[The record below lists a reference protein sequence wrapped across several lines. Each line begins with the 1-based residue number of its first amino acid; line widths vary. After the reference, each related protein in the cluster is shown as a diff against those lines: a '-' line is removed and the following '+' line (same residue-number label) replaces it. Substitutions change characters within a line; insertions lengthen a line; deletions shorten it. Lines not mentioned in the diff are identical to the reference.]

1 MNGDDAL
8 AATLT
13 REFPGLVAAYRFG
26 STVSGQ
32 THRESDVD
40 VAILAD
46 APIGATRLFDA
57 KVYLEETARTTIDL
71 VDLLAASTVLRM
83 QVISRG
89 VPIVVREERLRAQFE
104 DYVFSSYAR
113 LNEERRDI
121 IERIRREGTVHG
133 G

>member
-8 AATLT
+8 AATLI

-32 THRESDVD
+32 THRESDLD

-57 KVYLEETARTTIDL
+57 KARLEETARTTIDL
-71 VDLLAASTVLRM
+71 VDLLAANTVLRM
-83 QVISRG
+83 QVISGG
-89 VPIVVREERLRAQFE
+89 VPIVVREERSRALFE

>member
-1 MNGDDAL
+1 MVGDEAL

-32 THRESDVD
+32 THKESDVD

-57 KVYLEETARTTIDL
+57 KVRLEETARGTIDL
-71 VDLLAASTVLRM
+71 VDLLTANTVLRM
-83 QVISRG
+83 QVISKG
-89 VPIVVREERLRAQFE
+89 VPIIVREEHARARFE

-113 LNEERRDI
+113 LNEERRGI

>member
-26 STVSGQ
+26 STVWGQ
-32 THRESDVD
+32 THRDSDVD

-57 KVYLEETARTTIDL
+57 KVRLEETARTTIDL
-71 VDLLAASTVLRM
+71 VDLLTANTVLRM
-83 QVISRG
+83 QVISQG
-89 VPIVVREERLRAQFE
+89 IPIVVREERSRALFE

>member
-8 AATLT
+8 AAAVT

-57 KVYLEETARTTIDL
+57 KVRLEETAQATIDL
-71 VDLLAASTVLRM
+71 VDLLTANTVLRM

-89 VPIVVREERLRAQFE
+89 VPIVVREERSRAQFE

-113 LNEERRDI
+113 LNEERHGI
-121 IERIRREGTVHG
+121 IERIRRDGTVHG

>member
-1 MNGDDAL
+1 MIGDDAL

-32 THRESDVD
+32 THAESDVD
-40 VAILAD
+40 VAILGD

-57 KVYLEETARTTIDL
+57 KVRLEETARTTIDL
-71 VDLLAASTVLRM
+71 VDLLASSTVLRM
-83 QVISRG
+83 QVISGG
-89 VPIVVREERLRAQFE
+89 VPIVVREERLRSQFE

-113 LNEERRDI
+113 LNEERREI

>member
-1 MNGDDAL
+1 MDGDDAL
-8 AATLT
+8 AANLT
-13 REFPGLVAAYRFG
+13 REFPGIVAAYRFG

-32 THRESDVD
+32 THRDSDLD

-57 KVYLEETARTTIDL
+57 KVRLEETARTTIDL
-71 VDLLAASTVLRM
+71 VDLLAANTVLRM
-83 QVISRG
+83 QVISGG
-89 VPIVVREERLRAQFE
+89 VPIVVREERLRALFE

-113 LNEERRDI
+113 LNEERRGI

>member
-8 AATLT
+8 AATLI

-32 THRESDVD
+32 THRDSDVD
-40 VAILAD
+40 VAILTD

-57 KVYLEETARTTIDL
+57 KALLEETARTTIDL
-71 VDLLAASTVLRM
+71 VDLLAANTVLRM
-83 QVISRG
+83 QVISGG
-89 VPIVVREERLRAQFE
+89 VPIVVREERSRALFE

>member
-32 THRESDVD
+32 THRDSDVD
-40 VAILAD
+40 VAILTD

-57 KVYLEETARTTIDL
+57 KALLEETARTTIDL
-71 VDLLAASTVLRM
+71 VDLLTANTVLRM
-83 QVISRG
+83 QVISGG
-89 VPIVVREERLRAQFE
+89 VPIVVREERSKALFE

-113 LNEERRDI
+113 LNEERREI

>member
-32 THRESDVD
+32 THRDSDVD
-40 VAILAD
+40 VAILTD

-57 KVYLEETARTTIDL
+57 KALLEETARTTIDL
-71 VDLLAASTVLRM
+71 VDLLAANTVLRM
-83 QVISRG
+83 QVISGG
-89 VPIVVREERLRAQFE
+89 VPIVVREERSKALFE

-113 LNEERRDI
+113 LNEERREI

>member
-8 AATLT
+8 AATLI

-46 APIGATRLFDA
+46 APIGATRLFDV
-57 KVYLEETARTTIDL
+57 KVRLEETARTTIDL
-71 VDLLAASTVLRM
+71 VDLLAANTVLRM
-83 QVISRG
+83 QVISGG
-89 VPIVVREERLRAQFE
+89 VPIVVREERSRALFE